1 MIYSNQIDLKV
12 KIMNPPEKSPHSF
25 IPVSRHFRGNAP
37 VTLRLRN
44 YQELSDLFHCHEFS
58 ELVLVLSGSGIHVT
72 QERETP
78 IYPGDVFLIQPRRMH
93 GYREL
98 RQLHIANFLFV
109 QQRFTRELEQL
120 KSLRGYYHLFEEATP
135 VRNNSSSRTL
145 NEREFSG
152 ARELMARMQQEQ
164 QGKSP
169 GWELQFRLLFV
180 ELLLLICRSFSR
192 SQKECEES
200 SLPVERTLRYLD
212 EHYAEPVTLHL
223 LARHCGCSVPT
234 LTRQFRLRTGD
245 SPIGYLNRLRLDKAA
260 RLLSGTTLPVGEI
273 AGKTGF
279 GSSSYLARCFRT
291 RYQLSPH
298 AWRKKYR
305 TQES

>member
-1 MIYSNQIDLKV
+1 
-12 KIMNPPEKSPHSF
+12 MNPPGKSPHDF
-25 IPVSRHFRGNAP
+25 IPVSRHFRGNMP

-72 QERETP
+72 PEKETP

-120 KSLRGYYHLFEEATP
+120 RSLSGYYLLFEDTTP
-135 VRNNSSSRTL
+135 ARNNSGSRTL

-192 SQKECEES
+192 SQKKQVES
-200 SLPVERTLRYLD
+200 PLPVERTLRYLD
-212 EHYAEPVTLHL
+212 ENYAEPVTLHL
-223 LARHCGCSVPT
+223 LARHCGCSIPT
-234 LTRQFRLRTGD
+234 LTRQFRLQTGE
-245 SPIGYLNRLRLDKAA
+245 SPISYLNRLRLDKAA
-260 RLLSGTTLPVGEI
+260 RLLSGTCLPVGEI
-273 AGKTGF
+273 AEKTGF
-279 GSSSYLARCFRT
+279 GSSSYLARCFQA

-298 AWRKKYR
+298 TYRKKYH
-305 TQES
+305 TAEK

>member
-1 MIYSNQIDLKV
+1 
-12 KIMNPPEKSPHSF
+12 MNPPGKSPHDF

-72 QERETP
+72 PEKETP
-78 IYPGDVFLIQPRRMH
+78 IFPGDVFLIQPRRMH
-93 GYREL
+93 GYRDL

-120 KSLRGYYHLFEEATP
+120 KSLSGYYLLFDETTSAG
-135 VRNNSSSRTL
+135 NSSAGHTL
-145 NEREFSG
+145 NDMEFSG
-152 ARELMARMQQEQ
+152 ARGLMARMQQEQ
-164 QGKSP
+164 QSKSP
-169 GWELQFRLLFV
+169 GWELQFQLLFV

-192 SQKECEES
+192 KENDREES
-200 SLPVERTLRYLD
+200 PQTAERTLRYLD

-234 LTRQFRLRTGD
+234 LTRRFRRQVGE

-260 RLLSGTTLPVGEI
+260 RLLCTTALPVGEI
-273 AGKTGF
+273 AEKTGF
-279 GSSSYLARCFRT
+279 GSSGYFARCFQARC
-291 RYQLSPH
+291 QLSPH
-298 AWRKKYR
+298 AYRKKM
-305 TQES
+305 SP